1 MQATF
6 VRFEEPKGQG
16 STHKSVNALK
26 KYAEAGVV
34 TVVGIIFKG
43 ALHGAYI
50 ITPAFLPD
58 LRAFQSPK
66 STFQPSPWSLKQCKT
81 GSVSALLAST
91 WVTGHDKVMETLVA
105 YVTEQTATTTPTQA
119 PLLVH
124 FAPTM
129 AGDHQTREILRLR
142 FGDHH
147 VDGPAGSKED
157 GKIHGIGCQYKS
169 AKLGKDGRYVFHV
182 RQQAGLILDANKIPV
197 LLLAIFEEPVI
208 FIVIATRTSTGEPTI
223 GGLKNPT
230 LCQISMRRDTTVKC
244 GFRSALEMSVFVMD
258 TDRSAELLV
267 ALRECDQR
275 PMITADRMIAIKALE
290 LTAVTREQSMRRANT
305 HAKRKRKLEKS

>member
-1 MQATF
+1 MLESF
-6 VRFEEPKGQG
+6 LRRFDLNICTSAEFTVTMFTAASA
-16 STHKSVNALK
+16 STPVNHLSIFQ
-26 KYAEAGVV
+26 YIFSLHVIAGDPF
-34 TVVGIIFKG
+34 TLVVGIICKG

-66 STFQPSPWSLKQCKT
+66 STFQPSPWSLKRCKT

-147 VDGPAGSKED
+147 VGDSY
-157 GKIHGIGCQYKS
+157 I
-169 AKLGKDGRYVFHV
+169 
-182 RQQAGLILDANKIPV
+182 
-197 LLLAIFEEPVI
+197 
-208 FIVIATRTSTGEPTI
+208 
-223 GGLKNPT
+223 
-230 LCQISMRRDTTVKC
+230 
-244 GFRSALEMSVFVMD
+244 
-258 TDRSAELLV
+258 
-267 ALRECDQR
+267 
-275 PMITADRMIAIKALE
+275 
-290 LTAVTREQSMRRANT
+290 
-305 HAKRKRKLEKS
+305 